1 MSVRV
6 FPATWKSDLFCL
18 SVWAFEK
25 MDWSMIGS
33 VDFTYLCSLHESE
46 ENETLWPYP
55 RRTVLLHKG
64 SALEMH

>member
-1 MSVRV
+1 
-6 FPATWKSDLFCL
+6 LFCL